1 MTAWPLIQ
9 PDSLE
14 DRLFGWR
21 RVKDMTGLSR
31 STAWRLQ
38 QLGKFPAPV
47 RISTNRVAWR
57 ESELLAWKAAK
68 LDEIGAPAIGA
79 PAKRA
84 RRPARTPKLPGLAK
98 ALPKPTPAKIE
109 RPVQVIQASL
119 DLQPPPSVT
128 RLRKGRRRQATASID
143 QIDFGF

>member
-47 RISTNRVAWR
+47 RISTKRVAWR
-57 ESELLAWKAAK
+57 ESDLLAWKAAK
-68 LDEIGAPAIGA
+68 LDDKTTVP
-79 PAKRA
+79 KRTF
-84 RRPARTPKLPGLAK
+84 RPPRSSKLPGMSRRV
-98 ALPKPTPAKIE
+98 PAAPA
-109 RPVQVIQASL
+109 PVAEPPPIVAEQARL
-119 DLQPPPSVT
+119 DLQPVAPTAV
-128 RLRKGRRRQATASID
+128 LRKARRRASTVSPG

>member
-1 MTAWPLIQ
+1 MIQ

-47 RISTNRVAWR
+47 RISTKRVAWR
-57 ESELLAWKAAK
+57 ESDLIAWKAAT
-68 LDEIGAPAIGA
+68 LDDAGT
-79 PAKRA
+79 PAKRVLRPAKAPRLPGMA
-84 RRPARTPKLPGLAK
+84 RRVPVPAPP
-98 ALPKPTPAKIE
+98 PE
-109 RPVQVIQASL
+109 
-119 DLQPPPSVT
+119 PPPSVPEQT
-128 RLRKGRRRQATASID
+128 RLDLEPIAPAAKSRPARRKPSRVCPG